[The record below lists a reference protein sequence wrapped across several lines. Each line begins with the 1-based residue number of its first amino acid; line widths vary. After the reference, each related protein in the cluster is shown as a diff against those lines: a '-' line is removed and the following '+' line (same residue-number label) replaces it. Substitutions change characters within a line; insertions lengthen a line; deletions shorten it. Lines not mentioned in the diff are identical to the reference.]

1 MRAISFLILAV
12 AACDGGSAELTD
24 AAPFVLP
31 DSAMPA
37 AKAPRITSFVAS
49 PSMVSSGFATD
60 VRFSWTYDG
69 LPYPAAN
76 CTIDNGIGA
85 ITSGTTKA
93 VTLTANTT
101 YTLMCSNASGNAS
114 RPVVVSVPAV
124 APNLS
129 TFVATPA
136 TVVTNVA
143 TNVAWTWT
151 YTSPPSPAPT
161 CVISPTVG
169 MVTNGQVIP
178 VTQAGGLTYTLTC
191 TNSAGTRQRTLFV
204 ASGTPPAIATFTATP
219 STITANVA
227 SSVTFAW
234 TYSNAPTPVPT
245 CSIDQNI
252 GAITSGS
259 ARSVTL
265 AATTVFTLTCMN
277 AAGSVMQP
285 VTITAQ

>member
-1 MRAISFLILAV
+1 MRAIPFLLLALT
-12 AACDGGSAELTD
+12 ACGDGSAELTD

-37 AKAPRITSFVAS
+37 AKAPLITSFIAS
-49 PSMVSSGFATD
+49 PNLVSSGFATD

-69 LPYPAAN
+69 LPYPAAS

-85 ITSGTTKA
+85 ITSGTMKS

-101 YTLMCSNASGNAS
+101 YTLMCSNASGTAS
-114 RPVVVSVPAV
+114 RPVIVSVPAV

-161 CVISPTVG
+161 CSISPTVG
-169 MVTNGQVIP
+169 TVTNGQVIP
-178 VTQAGGLTYTLTC
+178 VTQAAGVTYTLTC
-191 TNSAGTRQRTLFV
+191 VNSAGSRQRTLFV

-219 STITANVA
+219 STVTTNVA
-227 SSVTFAW
+227 TTVTFAW
-234 TYSNAPTPVPT
+234 TFSNAPTPTPT

-259 ARSVTL
+259 ARTVTL

-277 AAGSVMQP
+277 AAGMAMQP